1 MEACHVI
8 ATFVYA
14 CNPTRPVSW
23 TLLLSGLT
31 AAWLQCWVPNRV
43 WLGDSERQRIHSNHD
58 CGLSRSCIVNSNGS
72 FYWILHTR
80 LPCCFFF
87 FLFFFFLN
95 VIKHDGSIWSESN
108 RNKTNQW
115 ILVLP
120 CAVSFKA
127 CEPAGW
133 SAFYESVCEST
144 SVCSFR
150 LKGKWL
156 MMAADLHRLH
166 TMTGFSSSSPPLT
179 AASSSSWIPV
189 DFHYLFALNLW

>member
-1 MEACHVI
+1 MLAILPALSPEPFCYLVWLQLDSSVGYPTEFDSGIVSANSSIPIMTAACPGL
-8 ATFVYA
+8 A
-14 CNPTRPVSW
+14 S
-23 TLLLSGLT
+23 LT
-31 AAWLQCWVPNRV
+31 AMALFT
-43 WLGDSERQRIHSNHD
+43 E
-58 CGLSRSCIVNSNGS
+58 SC
-72 FYWILHTR
+72 TR
-80 LPCCFFF
+80 GCHAASSS
-87 FLFFFFLN
+87 FFFFLN